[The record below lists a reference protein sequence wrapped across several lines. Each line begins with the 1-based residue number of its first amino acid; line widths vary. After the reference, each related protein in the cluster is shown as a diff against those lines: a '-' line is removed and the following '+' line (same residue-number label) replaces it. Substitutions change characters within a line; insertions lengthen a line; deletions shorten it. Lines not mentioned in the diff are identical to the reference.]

1 MFGIEIYFTDFTDA
15 WSSLT
20 VEDKTILAMVSDDE
34 IKGLQIPRFNMN
46 ETQKIA
52 DFIISMLGLFST
64 DVRSS

>member
-1 MFGIEIYFTDFTDA
+1 
-15 WSSLT
+15 
-20 VEDKTILAMVSDDE
+20 MVSDDE

-52 DFIISMLGLFST
+52 DFIISILGLFST